1 MKTKSLFLVFTCMTM
16 FVCGQIYG
24 SPIAP
29 WESGTANW
37 QATDI
42 SSSPAPYTPDAV
54 TISGTTPT
62 SVTLQF
68 RAVTA
73 GQEASWFPVG
83 KLSTGVGADTLLGD
97 WSSQA
102 SSVYPLYAVTFKLT
116 NDDAVT
122 PTGDGLR
129 MYFISEGNTFY
140 SSILTAPLGSQTF
153 TRLLSDFTGFGA
165 TTFTTVTEFGFE
177 IASYNSLSAHTYT
190 FEDIGLTQVVP
201 EPETV
206 WMMLVVM
213 ASLAITFRQRLA
225 DVAGQIKAR
234 FVA

>member
-1 MKTKSLFLVFTCMTM
+1 M
-16 FVCGQIYG
+16 FVCGQVYG

-29 WESGTANW
+29 WASGTANW

-42 SSSPAPYTPDAV
+42 SSSPAPYTPAAV
-54 TISGTTPT
+54 TVSGTTLT

-68 RAVTA
+68 RAVTP

-83 KLSTGVGADTLLGD
+83 KLNTGAGADTLLGD
-97 WSSQA
+97 WSGYEA
-102 SSVYPLYAVTFKLT
+102 SLAPQYNISFTLK
-116 NDDAVT
+116 NDNSVT
-122 PTGDGLR
+122 PTDDGLR
-129 MYFISEGNTFY
+129 MYFVSEGNYFY
-140 SSILTAPLGSQTF
+140 SSIMTAPASGSQTF
-153 TRLLSDFTGFGA
+153 SSFLSDFTGVGA
-165 TTFTTVTEFGFE
+165 TTFTTITEFGFE
-177 IASYNSLSAHTYT
+177 LASYNSLSAHTYT

-206 WMMLVVM
+206 WMMLVVL

>member
-16 FVCGQIYG
+16 FVCGLTYA

-29 WESGTANW
+29 WASGTANW

-54 TISGTTPT
+54 SVGTTPT

-68 RAVTA
+68 RAVTP
-73 GQEASWFPVG
+73 GQEANWFPVG
-83 KLSTGVGADTLLGD
+83 KLRTGDGAGTLLEG
-97 WSSQA
+97 WSSYA
-102 SSVYPLYAVTFKLT
+102 SSVSPLYGITFKLT
-116 NDDAVT
+116 NDGAVA
-122 PTGDGLR
+122 PTDDGLR

-140 SSILTAPLGSQTF
+140 SSILTAPASGSQTF
-153 TRLLSDFTGFGA
+153 TRLLSDFTGLGA

-177 IASYNSLSAHTYT
+177 IASYNSLSAHSYT

-206 WMMLVVM
+206 WMMLVVL